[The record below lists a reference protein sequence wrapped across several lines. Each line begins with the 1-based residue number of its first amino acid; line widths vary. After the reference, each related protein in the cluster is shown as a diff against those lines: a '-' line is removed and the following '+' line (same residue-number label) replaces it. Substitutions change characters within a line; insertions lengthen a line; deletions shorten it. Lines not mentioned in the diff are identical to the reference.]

1 MLLTVNGKEEELKD
15 GITISEFLKEKG
27 QNEDSVVVELN
38 NNIVKQKDY
47 SRISLE
53 KHDNLEIIKFVG
65 GG

>member
-1 MLLTVNGKEEELKD
+1 MIVTVNGQKEKISE
-15 GITISEFLKEKG
+15 GITISDFLEEKS
-27 QNEDSVVVELN
+27 QNEDSVVVEYN
-38 NNIVKQKDY
+38 GNIVKQKDY